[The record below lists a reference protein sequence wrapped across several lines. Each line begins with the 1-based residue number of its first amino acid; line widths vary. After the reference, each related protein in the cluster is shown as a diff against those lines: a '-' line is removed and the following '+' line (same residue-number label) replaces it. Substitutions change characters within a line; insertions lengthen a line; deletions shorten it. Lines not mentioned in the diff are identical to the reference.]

1 MKKEIKLVKEKNFF
15 QVLWDKKSVTEFDDD
30 WVKGIEIQGYASTKD
45 KDRWHDIVEPE
56 AFKKA
61 LDLYMTNPVVLL
73 QHNMDK
79 PIWVVTEATID
90 NQGLFIKARITQ
102 DIDWVISAIKNGVLR
117 AFSIWFR
124 IKENSFEEYEN
135 DNGDRDYTNT
145 IKDLELFEISVVS
158 VPMNAYALM
167 KSMQDCFEIK
177 EVESEETHQ
186 DEDVPLDIAAEVPSE
201 KEETAEEIP
210 NEEAETQETSEEE
223 NSSESEETET
233 EEKSEEVET
242 EEVEEE
248 EKSIEWEETAV
259 ETVAENE
266 SEATEETTEEN
277 PQAEETESESV
288 EEETETKSVETE
300 TVEET
305 ENQADENSEI
315 EETQEESDHSE
326 NDSETESNSW
336 EVVEEAAKSLKDL
349 QTKSVEKFISQE
361 MKSIEKKFDDLIAK
375 KDAKIKELEWKLEK
389 TLDLLWNTIE
399 VLWQVDKAVSN
410 TVVKTWYTYQAP
422 QTKRVTSRYSKLV
435 DKLQNI

>member
-1 MKKEIKLVKEKNFF
+1 MKKQIKLVKEKNFF

-45 KDRWHDIVEPE
+45 KDRGHDIVEPE

-90 NQGLFIKARITQ
+90 NNGLFIKARITQ

-135 DNGDRDYTNT
+135 NNWDRDYTNT

-177 EVESEETHQ
+177 EVEATEETEKAE
-186 DEDVPLDIAAEVPSE
+186 DVDVPLDTAAEV
-201 KEETAEEIP
+201 P

-223 NSSESEETET
+223 NSSKSEETET
-233 EEKSEEVET
+233 EEKSEEVES

-248 EKSIEWEETAV
+248 KKEIEWEETAV
-259 ETVAENE
+259 ETVAESE
-266 SEATEETTEEN
+266 TEATETAETEN
-277 PQAEETESESV
+277 TQEEETESDSES
-288 EEETETKSVETE
+288 EETETKSVESE

-305 ENQADENSEI
+305 ETQADENSEI

-326 NDSETESNSW
+326 NDSETESNDW
-336 EVVEEAAKSLKDL
+336 EVVEKAANNLKDL
-349 QTKSVEKFISQE
+349 QTKSIEKFISAE
-361 MKSIEKKFDDLIAK
+361 MKSVEKKFDDIIAE
-375 KDAKIKELEWKLEK
+375 KDAKIKELEQKLEK
-389 TLDLLWNTIE
+389 AVDLLGDTVT
-399 VLWQVDKAVSN
+399 VLWQIDKAVSN

-422 QTKRVTSRYSKLV
+422 QVKKTSSRYWKLV
-435 DKLQNI
+435 AKLQSI